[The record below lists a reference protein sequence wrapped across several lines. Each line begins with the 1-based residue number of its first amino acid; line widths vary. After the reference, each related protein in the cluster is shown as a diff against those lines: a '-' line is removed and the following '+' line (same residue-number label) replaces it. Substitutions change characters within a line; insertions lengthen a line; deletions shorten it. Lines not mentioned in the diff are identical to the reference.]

1 MFFDFA
7 SSFTFCIFAKTN
19 KTVDIMKL
27 GDYVMISPDIT
38 MLKTWVKGK
47 VIDVEDNSFVGIVI
61 SAETEDGNVFFG
73 RADMFKPVA

>member
-1 MFFDFA
+1 ME
-7 SSFTFCIFAKTN
+7 
-19 KTVDIMKL
+19 L

-38 MLKTWVKGK
+38 LKDVWIRGK